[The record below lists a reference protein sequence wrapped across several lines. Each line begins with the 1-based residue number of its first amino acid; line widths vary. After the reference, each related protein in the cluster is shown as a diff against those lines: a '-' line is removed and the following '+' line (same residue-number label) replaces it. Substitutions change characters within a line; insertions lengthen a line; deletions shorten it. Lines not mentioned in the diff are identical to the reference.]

1 MYGLNNKLLK
11 ANNKLFVGLP
21 ASFPITNLQ
30 NYYRFEDNANDA
42 IGGVNGTA
50 AGSVSYPTGK
60 HNKCG
65 YFNNGYVQLL
75 ANGTGTFDKQS
86 YTIAGWIKITYI
98 DGYRIVWTYD
108 YTSHSSP
115 YYAQHIRI
123 EGGGGGLTFA
133 TNVNSI
139 FSSTIKLPNN
149 AWAHFACMVNQN
161 DSMKIYINGVLSDSK
176 AHVGTITYY
185 NQEVWL
191 GRSNWMT
198 TSATSIDELGFWTRA
213 LTQSE
218 ITALYNGGA
227 GLYY

>member
-50 AGSVSYPTGK
+50 VGSVSYPTGK

-65 YFNNGYVQLL
+65 YFNNSYVQLL
-75 ANGTGTFDKQS
+75 ANGQGTFDKQE
-86 YTIAGWIKITYI
+86 YTIAGWIKINYGGTYKI
-98 DGYRIVWTYD
+98 IWSYD
-108 YTSHSSP
+108 YTAHSSP
-115 YYAQHIRI
+115 YYAQHIRVESNGNLYCAVNGKNI
-123 EGGGGGLTFA
+123 SLVEAIPNGLWTHLVCNCKAGGQGRIY
-133 TNVNSI
+133 VNSNLI
-139 FSSTIKLPNN
+139 GTFN
-149 AWAHFACMVNQN
+149 APAT
-161 DSMKIYINGVLSDSK
+161 L
-176 AHVGTITYY
+176 TYY
-185 NQEVWL
+185 NQEVWI
-191 GRSNWMT
+191 GKSNFHT
-198 TSATSIDELGFWTRA
+198 TFDTSIDELGFWTRQ

-218 ITALYNGGA
+218 ITALYYGGA